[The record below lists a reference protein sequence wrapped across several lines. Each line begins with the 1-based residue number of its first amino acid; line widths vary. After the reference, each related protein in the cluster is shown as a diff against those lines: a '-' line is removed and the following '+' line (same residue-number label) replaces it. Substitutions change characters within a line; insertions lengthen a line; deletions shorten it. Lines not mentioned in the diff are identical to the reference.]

1 MKITYDDKV
10 SLTTSALPRANKCTD
25 DDLNE
30 IKEVVNNNDDTTN
43 QNSSDIQILQ
53 NNVETLNDKTNLK
66 YCIATTTTA
75 SNLGSNFQ
83 VLINSIVD
91 RVGTE
96 IFSLSNN
103 SIRIGT
109 GVSKVRV
116 SAGIF
121 VEAPQGTGYVWG
133 KITKKRGNA
142 EWSVNTIIV
151 PYNNG
156 GGFLS
161 VSIPPM
167 ITAVQEGDEFKLIAD
182 STCQG
187 NLRIGAGNT
196 WIIIEVVE

>member
-43 QNSSDIQILQ
+43 QNSSDIQTLQ
-53 NNVETLNDKTNLK
+53 NKVTTK
-66 YCIATTTTA
+66 YIKATINTQP
-75 SNLGSNFQ
+75 SIGSVYQ
-83 VLINSIVD
+83 VPLSTVSANIGNKF
-91 RVGTE
+91 T
-96 IFSLSNN
+96 LSNN
-103 SIRIGT
+103 AINVGE

-116 SAGIF
+116 SACIF

-133 KITKKRGNA
+133 QVRKNNSTQ
-142 EWSVNTIIV
+142 SSSIV

-161 VSIPPM
+161 SSIPPTIFDVEQGDA
-167 ITAVQEGDEFKLIAD
+167 ITLIAD
-182 STCQG
+182 STIQG
-187 NLRIGAGNT
+187 NLRQNIGNT
-196 WIIIEVVE
+196 WILIEVVE